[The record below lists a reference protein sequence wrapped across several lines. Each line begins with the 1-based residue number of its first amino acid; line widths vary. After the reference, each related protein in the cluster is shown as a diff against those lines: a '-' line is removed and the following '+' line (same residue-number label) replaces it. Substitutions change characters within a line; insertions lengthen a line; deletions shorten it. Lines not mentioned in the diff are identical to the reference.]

1 MDMSK
6 LAHRELPP
14 PIPVMVDPDVTRM
27 REGMEALADLK
38 LRTGVG
44 PTIPMPPAVGLY
56 SHPEELEFVRQLL
69 RADRAA
75 EALELVDRMLV
86 TRSHRGG

>member
-14 PIPVMVDPDVTRM
+14 PIPMCDSESARM
-27 REGMEALADLK
+27 REGMKALTDLK

-44 PTIPMPPAVGLY
+44 PTIPVPPATGLY
-56 SHPEELEFVRQLL
+56 SHSEELEFVRQLL
-69 RADRAA
+69 RADRAS

-86 TRSHRGG
+86 TKSYR

>member
-6 LAHRELPP
+6 LARLEFPRENSTS
-14 PIPVMVDPDVTRM
+14 DVARM
-27 REGMEALADLK
+27 REVMKALADLK

-56 SHPEELEFVRQLL
+56 LHSEELEFVRQLL
-69 RADRAA
+69 RADRGP

-86 TRSHRGG
+86 TKSYRG

>member
-14 PIPVMVDPDVTRM
+14 PIPVTVDPEATRM
-27 REGMEALADLK
+27 REGMKALADLK

-44 PTIPMPPAVGLY
+44 PTIPMPPATGLY

-69 RADRAA
+69 RADRVT

-86 TRSHRGG
+86 TKSYR

>member
-6 LAHRELPP
+6 LARQEFPP
-14 PIPVMVDPDVTRM
+14 PLPVTVDPDVARM
-27 REGMEALADLK
+27 REGMKALTDLK

-44 PTIPMPPAVGLY
+44 PTTPMPPATGLY
-56 SHPEELEFVRQLL
+56 SHSEELEFVRQLL
-69 RADRAA
+69 RADRVP

-86 TRSHRGG
+86 TKSYR